1 MIKLIFHLCVIGVL
15 GGQIQAA
22 AVDAEGRAAG
32 DLPNA
37 REIALADALRE
48 AVRQGTG
55 VDVLGSSGT
64 SNFTLEFDRVLG
76 SAFGH
81 VKSYKVVDSRL
92 GADGIY
98 RVKLSAE
105 VEKGAPNAKNSLAM
119 RELLLRKN
127 SPRLSVRIDGPAGRQ
142 ASLLLEEAARDLQ
155 IQTVPP
161 EAPCDFLILGDLSLR
176 HTGRQTLHGNPPQ
189 NVFAVTGALRAV
201 RADTGDIVVSDS
213 LASLREIGSPLLEI
227 PDAEND
233 ALERALRPKQTDGV
247 PSILGKIIARWVTE
261 TDLGSVK
268 RLEFSGITPDDF
280 QKIQTD
286 FTDTEKVS
294 AVWPR
299 EFDSQGISVLDVE
312 TRLDNMGLGQEIT
325 KATGGRMKL
334 DRSTENLLAFNASGS
349 KSVPDSATGNAQG
362 DAPAGDKPWWKV
374 W

>member
-1 MIKLIFHLCVIGVL
+1 MKKCTTALI
-15 GGQIQAA
+15 AA
-22 AVDAEGRAAG
+22 LFLLQTIRAAPVEAEGRAAG

-55 VDVLGSSGT
+55 LDVLGSSGT

-161 EAPCDFLILGDLSLR
+161 EAPSDFLILGDLSLR

-189 NVFAVTGALRAV
+189 NVFATRGALRAV

-233 ALERALRPKQTDGV
+233 ALERALRPEQTDGV

-268 RLEFSGITPDDF
+268 RLEFSGITADDF
-280 QKIQTD
+280 QKIRSHLSEAD
-286 FTDTEKVS
+286 KIS
-294 AVWPR
+294 AVWSR
-299 EFDSQGISVLDVE
+299 EYDSRGISVLDVE
-312 TRLDNMGLGQEIT
+312 TRFDSNSLAKLIENFTPTAL
-325 KATGGRMKL
+325 RL
-334 DRSTENLLAFNASGS
+334 DRSSEHSLTFVLN
-349 KSVPDSATGNAQG
+349 
-362 DAPAGDKPWWKV
+362 
-374 W
+374 